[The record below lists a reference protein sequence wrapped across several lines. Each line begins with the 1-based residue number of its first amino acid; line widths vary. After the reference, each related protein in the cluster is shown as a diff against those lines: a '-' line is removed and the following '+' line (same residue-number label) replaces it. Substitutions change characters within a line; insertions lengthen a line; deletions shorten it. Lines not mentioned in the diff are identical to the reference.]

1 MKSAIFKAPREFE
14 IVDREL
20 PVPGRGQVLVK
31 IMASGI
37 CGSDMAPYVGKE
49 LDRRQPGI
57 VMGHEASGIV
67 ESTGEGVVAW
77 KKGDRVAIN
86 PQIYCETCRNCR
98 TGNSN
103 LCDNMLLIGSSKRK
117 FLDGAMCQFLCL
129 SEKQLLELPG
139 NVGFNE
145 GSMLDPIGNAIRVVR
160 NGEVG
165 IGDTVLVIGCG
176 AIGLLVVQTA
186 RIAGAATVIAVDRV
200 QFKLDLAAK
209 LGADKC
215 VDSSDPAAAEA
226 AIMKFTKGQG
236 ADVVINAAG
245 FAETYELAVRTCRKR
260 GTIVALGYVGT
271 HISFPI
277 TDMIFKEIR
286 CVGSTG
292 FSQENTMVLEYL
304 SKDMIKVDDIIT
316 DTLPLESIKS
326 GFDRLLEPGSRA
338 IKVIINPNPDEAGA

>member
-1 MKSAIFKAPREFE
+1 MKCAIFTAPREFE
-14 IVDREL
+14 IVDRAM

-31 IMASGI
+31 VMASGI

-49 LDRRQPGI
+49 LERRQPGI

-67 ESTGEGVVAW
+67 ESAGEGVEAW

-86 PQIYCETCRNCR
+86 PQIYCEHCRNCR

-117 FLDGAMCQFLCL
+117 FLDGAMCEYICL
-129 SEKQLLELPG
+129 SEKQLLSLPD
-139 NVGFNE
+139 NVGFNA

-186 RIAGAATVIAVDRV
+186 RIAGASTVIAVDRV
-200 QFKLDLAAK
+200 PFKLELAAS
-209 LGADKC
+209 LGADAC
-215 VDSSDPAAAEA
+215 VDSTDQAAAEA
-226 AIMKFTKGQG
+226 SIMELTKGQG

-292 FSQENTMVLEYL
+292 FSLENRMVLEYL
-304 SKDMIKVDDIIT
+304 SKGLIKVDSIIT
-316 DTLPLESIKS
+316 DTLPLGEIKS
-326 GFDRLLEPGSRA
+326 GFDRLLDPGKRS
-338 IKVIINPNPDEAGA
+338 IKVIINPNPPEQGA